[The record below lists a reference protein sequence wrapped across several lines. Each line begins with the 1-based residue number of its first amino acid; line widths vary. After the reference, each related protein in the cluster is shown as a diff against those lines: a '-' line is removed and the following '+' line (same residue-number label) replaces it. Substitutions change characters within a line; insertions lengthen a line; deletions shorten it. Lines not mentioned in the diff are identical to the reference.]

1 MNMSSAKRPRMLFS
15 FWDGGRGHFTREM
28 TLAAEAHSRGSAIGF
43 VTSVRYADE
52 IRRRMPDAEVY
63 VIPTRPPNMAPPP
76 YPFPLYSHA
85 FGHAQRLRGL
95 GFNDATWIQET
106 TEQEMEAIRHFRP
119 DVMVNDYRDTIRT
132 AAEVCRIPLVGVAE
146 TTGNANG
153 RKLGWWVTPPLGTI
167 LPDCR
172 ASFNKVRERYGLRPI
187 EDEREMFNGD
197 INIIPSSPSL
207 DPLVSSSPNTHYV
220 GRICQWVP
228 EGQDIPYIVPS
239 NARRRVYSYVGD
251 PTRQAYG
258 YEQMLA
264 EVIRREPG
272 LGFYIAGNVGRY
284 NGELEG
290 RVRGGSVV
298 LEDFLPA
305 DPLIRDSEVVL
316 CHGGQGTAMQA
327 LVLGK
332 PIICVGPYH
341 SQMTSIFR
349 PLEEAGA
356 GVMLNHSED
365 PLECRPAP
373 DLGDGVEI
381 FGYWRTELS
390 ADRLHQALLDVC
402 SNPQYAERAAALGRE
417 LAMLGGVP
425 QAVDLCESLA

>member
-1 MNMSSAKRPRMLFS
+1 MLFS

-28 TLAAEAHSRGSAIGF
+28 TLAAEAHRRGSVVGF
-43 VTSVRYADE
+43 ITSTRYADE
-52 IRRRMPDAEVY
+52 IRKRIPEATVY
-63 VIPTRPPNMAPPP
+63 VIPTRPPHVGPPP

-95 GFNDATWIQET
+95 GFDNVSWIQDT
-106 TEQEMEAIRHFRP
+106 TEQEIEAIRQFRP
-119 DVMVNDYRDTIRT
+119 DVMVNDYRDTVRT

-153 RKLGWWVTPPLGTI
+153 RKLGWWVAPPEGTI

-172 ASFNKVRERYGLRPI
+172 SSFNQVRERFGLNPI
-187 EDEREMFNGD
+187 RDEREMFNGD
-197 INIIPSSPSL
+197 INIIPSSPTL
-207 DPLVSSSPNTHYV
+207 DPLVAPSPNSYYV

-228 EGQDIPYIVPS
+228 EGENVPYIAPDKS
-239 NARRRVYSYVGD
+239 RRRIYSYVGD

-264 EVIRREPG
+264 EVIRREPRQ
-272 LGFYIAGNVGRY
+272 GFYIAGNTGRY
-284 NGELEG
+284 NGKLAS
-290 RVRGGSVV
+290 RVKDGTVV

-305 DPLIRDSEVVL
+305 DPLIRDSDAVL
-316 CHGGQGTAMQA
+316 CHGGQGTVMQA

-332 PIICVGPYH
+332 PLICIGPYH

-356 GVMLNHSED
+356 GVMLNYSEE
-365 PLECRPAP
+365 PLERRPAP

-381 FGYWRTELS
+381 FGYWRTDLS
-390 ADRLHQALLDVC
+390 ADRLHEALLDVC
-402 SNPQYAERAAALGRE
+402 NNPQYAERATALGLELAALG
-417 LAMLGGVP
+417 GVA

>member
-1 MNMSSAKRPRMLFS
+1 MLFS

-28 TLAAEAHSRGSAIGF
+28 TLAAEARRRGSAVGF

-52 IRRRMPDAEVY
+52 IRRRMPDATVY
-63 VIPTRPPNMAPPP
+63 VIPTRPPQVGPPP
-76 YPFPLYSHA
+76 YSFPLYSHA
-85 FGHAQRLRGL
+85 FGHAQRQRGL
-95 GFNDATWIQET
+95 GFNNVAWILET
-106 TEQEMEAIRHFRP
+106 TKLEIDAIYNFRP

-132 AAEVCRIPLVGVAE
+132 AAEVCGIPLVGVAE

-153 RKLGWWVTPPLGTI
+153 RKLGWWVTPPPGTV

-172 ASFNKVRERYGLRPI
+172 SSFNAVRSQYGLRPI
-187 EDEREMFNGD
+187 TDEREMFNGD

-207 DPLVSSSPNTHYV
+207 DPLVSPSPNSHYV

-228 EGQDIPYIVPS
+228 EGEDVPYLTPKMQ
-239 NARRRVYSYVGD
+239 RHVYSYVGD

-264 EVIRREPG
+264 EVIRREPEM
-272 LGFYIAGNVGRY
+272 GFYIAGNVERY
-284 NGELEG
+284 NGTLND
-290 RVRGGSVV
+290 RVRSGGVV

-316 CHGGQGTAMQA
+316 CHGGQGTVMQA

-332 PIICVGPYH
+332 PLICVGPYH

-356 GVMLNHSED
+356 GIMLNHSEG
-365 PLECRPAP
+365 EYERRPAP
-373 DLGDGVEI
+373 DLGEGVEI
-381 FGYWRTELS
+381 FGYWNTKLN
-390 ADRLHQALLDVC
+390 ADRLHTALLEVIG
-402 SNPQYAERAAALGRE
+402 NPQYAARAAILGEELAALG
-417 LAMLGGVP
+417 GVA